1 MQSLEWVVHEHLQ
14 GMRVIGLK
22 VLLFYMH
29 VDIIYKMGND
39 FHDIVCLS
47 ILLINLIKLLAK
59 TIAYKRSLTSKYLKN
74 RMSDLAK
81 IWELSLV

>member
-1 MQSLEWVVHEHLQ
+1 MLTLARNESNW
-14 GMRVIGLK
+14 K

-59 TIAYKRSLTSKYLKN
+59 TIAYKRSLNSNISKIVCP
-74 RMSDLAK
+74 
-81 IWELSLV
+81 IWQKFGN

>member
-1 MQSLEWVVHEHLQ
+1 MQSLEWVVHEPLQ

-59 TIAYKRSLTSKYLKN
+59 TIAYKRSLNSKYLKN
-74 RMSDLAK
+74 RMSDLAE